1 MVDKIKKLLLKLSKK
16 DNEKIRELS
25 RKLINGEIKGLD
37 IVKVV
42 NSDFYRL
49 KSGRFRIIYHFE
61 DKVVIIDSIK
71 LRNEKTYK

>member
-1 MVDKIKKLLLKLSKK
+1 MVDKIKKLLLKLNKK

-61 DKVVIIDSIK
+61 DKAVIIDSIK

>member
-61 DKVVIIDSIK
+61 DNAVIIDSIK